1 MQIVHPSQKI
11 WRADVTKS
19 KKIPNNFAG
28 SPLTYDDD
36 SSDLETLQTF
46 CQDCLLWLTLSAQS
60 FLGHSMAVEEEDENV
75 LKFMRL
81 ALAEVLLACLFSPE
95 FLEYS
100 FTSSTFGSWYWYIKS
115 FVQARHA
122 LARLEVPVGYICS
135 PNCKWVVNLWRT

>member
-1 MQIVHPSQKI
+1 MQIVHPSQNI

-19 KKIPNNFAG
+19 KKI
-28 SPLTYDDD
+28 LTI
-36 SSDLETLQTF
+36 LPGHRWHMMMIAATLKPF
-46 CQDCLLWLTLSAQS
+46 KLCVKIAYFGWRFLHKILWVT
-60 FLGHSMAVEEEDENV
+60 MAVEEEDENV

-95 FLEYS
+95 FLEYPFPS
-100 FTSSTFGSWYWYIKS
+100 NTFGSWNWYKKS